1 MDMVKVDDNITLTML
16 GQGNTAEIYQYEE
29 NKVLKLF
36 REFMPITP
44 IEIEYKI
51 ASMVQNQFQNV
62 PRVYGMV
69 KYRKRL
75 GIVYEQIL
83 GKSMIELLQCHPL
96 HIKQYSKQFASIHLS
111 LHKKDIDVQ
120 TSVKEKL
127 SRDIDN
133 ACELSSKEK
142 EKIKQYLRT
151 LPDGNKLC
159 HFDFHPGN
167 ILYRGN
173 CPVIIDWMTACTGN
187 PNADV
192 ARTILM
198 MRMGEMIHIN
208 PFVRAVLHIATKK
221 IGYEYLKEYMRISGV
236 SEHEV
241 QSWILPVAA
250 ARLSEC
256 LSEHE
261 RKKLIVLVRKE
272 LTKITMY
279 SDV

>member
-96 HIKQYSKQFASIHLS
+96 QIKQYSKQFASIHLS

-173 CPVIIDWMTACTGN
+173 YPVIIDWMTACTGN

-198 MRMGEMIHIN
+198 MRMGEMIDIN

>member
-69 KYRKRL
+69 KYRNRL

-173 CPVIIDWMTACTGN
+173 YPVIIDWMTACTGN

-198 MRMGEMIHIN
+198 MRMGEMIDIN